1 MRRAAR
7 AAALGAL
14 GAVAALGGCSGDTV
28 TSPTGAR
35 IVASLR
41 ATTLAV
47 GDTMT
52 VRAGVLYADGR
63 FTPLDGYEVT
73 SLDPTTLAVQAGT
86 KVVEG
91 RAAGAGR
98 LRIALTAPQTTVDT
112 TITVVP

>member
-7 AAALGAL
+7 AAALGA
-14 GAVAALGGCSGDTV
+14 VAALGGCGGDTV

-86 KVVEG
+86 AVVEG

-98 LRIALTAPQTTVDT
+98 LRIALLAPQTTVDT